1 MTKRPL
7 EEFVVLF
14 LSGES
19 LWLFGSFIA
28 VSIFEVECMSKMPT
42 TPMAIMAMDVE
53 MSIGFLMDM
62 WK

>member
-1 MTKRPL
+1 
-7 EEFVVLF
+7 VLF
-14 LSGES
+14 LSGAS
-19 LWLFGSFIA
+19 FWLFGSFIA